1 MMVPTLGSRCFSFG
15 LLAAFIATIG
25 GLKGETIDLP
35 VATHGFEEWAGVV
48 GKAMS
53 FGGRNQEQSLQ
64 ALKTF
69 QSKVAAKMQAQA
81 TAVKKLQS
89 GDFTDILT
97 KVLNPNIQIDAPVFF
112 SNQGGSDTA
121 ITDEI
126 AATSFGFQGVGYA
139 PCAIPITPYGVG
151 ITPQGINIQ
160 PAGIYLQPT
169 GAQVSPQGLQIAP
182 NLIIIGPYDT
192 QVSPQGLNIAPVL
205 INIAPVKTVVNPVGP
220 LSISDSL
227 VSVEVPTPGP

>member
-1 MMVPTLGSRCFSFG
+1 MVPTSGSRYFSLA
-15 LLAAFIATIG
+15 LLAGFIASIR
-25 GLKGETIDLP
+25 GLEGQTIDLP

-53 FGGRNQEQSLQ
+53 FGGRTQEQSLQ

-69 QSKVAAKMQAQA
+69 QSKVAHKMQEQA
-81 TAVKKLQS
+81 SAVKKLQS

-97 KVLNPNIQIDAPVFF
+97 KILNPNIQITAPIFF
-112 SNQGGSDTA
+112 SNQGGPDTA
-121 ITDEI
+121 ITDTI
-126 AATSFGFQGVGYA
+126 AAISFGFQGIGYA

-160 PAGIYLQPT
+160 PAGIYMQPT

-182 NLIIIGPYDT
+182 NLIVIGPYDT
-192 QVSPQGLNIAPVL
+192 QVAPQGLNIAPVL
-205 INIAPVKTVVNPVGP
+205 INIAPVKTVVNLVGP